1 MKLLAVMEASSV
13 TGPAKN
19 LIDFARLARE
29 LPPESRI
36 ETSVVT
42 FEREGSLK
50 PNAFREALREE
61 GIPASSIVQRSVTDR
76 RTLAGLREA
85 CDRFAPDVVQTH
97 AVKGHFLMRLSG
109 IGTKRPWVAVH
120 HGYTFTDLK
129 MRAYNQLDRWSLRAP
144 ARILTVSQAFERQ
157 LRELGVPANRIT
169 VLHNSIDPDWMA
181 GLQSTAGVPDSTA
194 LRSRLGIAP
203 GERVVLTVGR
213 LSFEKAHTDLVTAI
227 SRLPPQ
233 VSPRLI
239 IVGEGP
245 ERGRIEQTI
254 RDLGLGARV
263 TLAGF
268 VRDPRPYYGAA
279 DIVALSSLTE
289 GSPNALLEAMTAG
302 VPVVATAVGGIPEIV
317 EDSESALLVPSRQ
330 PEALASAL
338 AATLADPEAA
348 RRRAA
353 NARSLIESRHSP
365 QARVLFLAK
374 LYRDLLA
381 HASADKL

>member
-29 LPPESRI
+29 LPPESRV

-42 FEREGSLK
+42 FEREGSLG

-85 CDRFAPDVVQTH
+85 CDRFAPDIVQTH

-181 GLQSTAGVPDSTA
+181 GLESTAGVPDSSA

-227 SRLPPQ
+227 SRLPPNDS
-233 VSPRLI
+233 VRLI

-268 VRDPRPYYGAA
+268 VRDPRPYYAAA

-289 GSPNALLEAMTAG
+289 GSPNALLEAMAAG
-302 VPVVATAVGGIPEIV
+302 VPGVATAVGGIPEIV
-317 EDSESALLVPSRQ
+317 QDSESALLGPSRQ

-338 AATLADPEAA
+338 AATLADPEAG

-353 NARSLIESRHSP
+353 NARSLVERRHSP